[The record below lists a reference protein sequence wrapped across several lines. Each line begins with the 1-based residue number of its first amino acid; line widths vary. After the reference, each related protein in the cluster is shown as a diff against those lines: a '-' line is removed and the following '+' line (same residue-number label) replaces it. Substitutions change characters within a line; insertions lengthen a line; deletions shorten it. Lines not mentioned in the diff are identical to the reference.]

1 MALGTADKGSRVN
14 LANGRRA
21 SLVIGTRGSQLAL
34 WQAEWIQAR
43 LREIAPSVSIRL
55 ERIRTSGDK
64 ILDVPL
70 AKIGGKGLF
79 VKEIEEA
86 LSRGDIDLA
95 VHSMKDVPS
104 VLPAGL
110 AIVCV
115 PAREDARDALLT
127 RDHVLFG
134 DLPAGAKV
142 GTSSLRRQAQLLA
155 HRPDLNIVMLR
166 GNVNTRLRKLQEGEY
181 DAIVLAA
188 AGLTRLGWAEHVT
201 EYLPAALSLPA
212 VGQGAL
218 GIESRVDDIF
228 VRELLDPINDSKTSI
243 AISTERA
250 FLDRLEGGCQ
260 VPIAGHAVL
269 DNHTVR
275 FEGLVASVD
284 GTQVIRDGIEGPV
297 EQAAPLGTALADRI
311 LNAGGRRILDQ
322 IYGRA

>member
-1 MALGTADKGSRVN
+1 MSLTH
-14 LANGRRA
+14 GRRA

-34 WQAEWIQAR
+34 WQAEWVQTR
-43 LREIAPSVSIRL
+43 LREIAPSMSVRL

-86 LSRGDIDLA
+86 LFRGDIDLA

-104 VLPAGL
+104 VLPEGL
-110 AIVCV
+110 AIACI

-127 RDHVLFG
+127 RDRVAFQ

-155 HRPDLNIVMLR
+155 HRPDLKVVMLR
-166 GNVNTRLRKLQEGEY
+166 GNVNTRLRKLQEGEF

-201 EYLPAALSLPA
+201 EYLPPALSLPA

-218 GIESRVDDIF
+218 GIESRADDTF
-228 VRELLDPINDSKTSI
+228 VRELLDPINDDRTFI
-243 AISTERA
+243 AVSAERA

-260 VPIAGHAVL
+260 VPIAGHAVIE
-269 DNHTVR
+269 DQAVQ
-275 FEGLVASVD
+275 FEGLVARVD
-284 GTQVIRDGIEGPV
+284 GTQVIRDRIEGPV
-297 EQAAPLGTALADRI
+297 EQAAPLGTVLAERI
-311 LNAGGRRILDQ
+311 LDAGGKHILDQ

>member
-1 MALGTADKGSRVN
+1 MS

-155 HRPDLNIVMLR
+155 HRPDLNVVMLR

-188 AGLTRLGWAEHVT
+188 AGLTRLGWTEHVT
-201 EYLPAALSLPA
+201 EYLPPALSLPA

-218 GIESRVDDIF
+218 GIESRADDAF
-228 VRELLDPINDSKTSI
+228 VRELLDPINDHRTSI
-243 AISTERA
+243 AVSAERA

-260 VPIAGHAVL
+260 VPIAGHAVIR
-269 DNHTVR
+269 DQTVQ

-284 GTQVIRDGIEGPV
+284 GTRVIRDRIEGPV

-311 LNAGGRRILDQ
+311 LHAGGRRILDQ

>member
-1 MALGTADKGSRVN
+1 MS

-34 WQAEWIQAR
+34 WQAEWVQAR

-104 VLPAGL
+104 ALPEGL

-127 RDHVLFG
+127 RDRVAFQ

-155 HRPDLNIVMLR
+155 HRPDLNVGMLR
-166 GNVNTRLRKLQEGEY
+166 GNVNTRLRKLQEGEF

-201 EYLPAALSLPA
+201 EYLPPALSLPA

-218 GIESRVDDIF
+218 GIESRADDTF
-228 VRELLDPINDSKTSI
+228 VRELLDPINDHRTSI
-243 AISTERA
+243 AVSAERA

-260 VPIAGHAVL
+260 VPIAGHAVIE
-269 DNHTVR
+269 DRTVQ

-284 GTQVIRDGIEGPV
+284 GTQVIRDRMEGPV
-297 EQAAPLGTALADRI
+297 EQAAQLGTALADRI
-311 LNAGGRRILDQ
+311 LDAGGKEILDQ
-322 IYGRA
+322 IYGRV

>member
-1 MALGTADKGSRVN
+1 MS

-34 WQAEWIQAR
+34 WQAEWVQAR

-104 VLPAGL
+104 VLPEGL
-110 AIVCV
+110 AIVCIPV
-115 PAREDARDALLT
+115 REDARDALLT
-127 RDHVLFG
+127 GNRVAFR
-134 DLPAGAKV
+134 DLPAGATV

-155 HRPDLNIVMLR
+155 HRPDLNVVMLR
-166 GNVNTRLRKLQEGEY
+166 GNVNTRLRKLQEGEF

-201 EYLPAALSLPA
+201 EYLPPALSLPA

-218 GIESRVDDIF
+218 GIESRADDTF
-228 VRELLDPINDSKTSI
+228 VRELLDPINDHRTSV
-243 AISTERA
+243 AVSAERA

-260 VPIAGHAVL
+260 VPIAGHAVIE
-269 DNHTVR
+269 DRTVR

-284 GTQVIRDGIEGPV
+284 GTRVIRDRIEGPV

-311 LNAGGRRILDQ
+311 LGAGGRQILDR
-322 IYGRA
+322 IYGRV

>member
-1 MALGTADKGSRVN
+1 MN
-14 LANGRRA
+14 LTNGRRA

-34 WQAEWIQAR
+34 WQAEWVQAR
-43 LREIAPSVSIRL
+43 LREIAPSVSVRL

-104 VLPAGL
+104 VLPEGL

-115 PAREDARDALLT
+115 PEREDARDALLT
-127 RDHVLFG
+127 RDHVAFR
-134 DLPAGAKV
+134 DLPSGAKV

-155 HRPDLNIVMLR
+155 HRQDLNVSMLR
-166 GNVNTRLRKLQEGEY
+166 GNVNTRLRKLQDGEY

-188 AGLTRLGWAEHVT
+188 AGLARLGWAEHVT
-201 EYLPAALSLPA
+201 EYLSPSLSLPA

-218 GIESRVDDIF
+218 GIESRADDTF
-228 VRELLDPINDSKTSI
+228 VRGLLEPINDAMTSM
-243 AISTERA
+243 AVSAERA

-260 VPIAGHAVL
+260 VPIAGHAVVE
-269 DNHTVR
+269 NQSVR

-284 GTQVIRDGIEGPV
+284 GTRVIRDRIEGPV
-297 EQAAPLGTALADRI
+297 EQAAQLGTSLAERI
-311 LNAGGRRILDQ
+311 LEAGGKPILDQ

>member
-1 MALGTADKGSRVN
+1 VT
-14 LANGRRA
+14 
-21 SLVIGTRGSQLAL
+21 
-34 WQAEWIQAR
+34 
-43 LREIAPSVSIRL
+43 IRL

-86 LSRGDIDLA
+86 LAGGDIDLA

-104 VLPAGL
+104 VLPEGL
-110 AIVCV
+110 AIICV

-127 RDHVLFG
+127 RNHVGFRA
-134 DLPAGAKV
+134 LPTGARV

-155 HRPDLNIVMLR
+155 HRSDLNVVMLR
-166 GNVNTRLRKLQEGEY
+166 GNVNTRLRKLQEGEF

-201 EYLPAALSLPA
+201 EYLPPALSLPA

-218 GIESRVDDIF
+218 GIESRADDTF
-228 VRELLDPINDSKTSI
+228 VRELLDPINDHRTSV
-243 AISTERA
+243 AVSAERA

-269 DNHTVR
+269 ENHTVR
-275 FEGLVASVD
+275 FEGLVASID
-284 GTQVIRDGIEGPV
+284 GTQVIRDRIEGPV

>member
-1 MALGTADKGSRVN
+1 MSLT
-14 LANGRRA
+14 NGRRA

-34 WQAEWIQAR
+34 WQAEWVQAR
-43 LREIAPSVSIRL
+43 LQEIAPSVAIRL

-86 LSRGDIDLA
+86 LSGGDIDLA

-104 VLPAGL
+104 VLPEGL

-127 RDHVLFG
+127 RDHVAFR
-134 DLPAGAKV
+134 DLPTGARV

-155 HRPDLNIVMLR
+155 HRPDLNVVMLR
-166 GNVNTRLRKLQEGEY
+166 GNVNTRLRKLQEGEF

-201 EYLPAALSLPA
+201 EYLPPALSLPA

-218 GIESRVDDIF
+218 GIESRADDTF
-228 VRELLDPINDSKTSI
+228 VRELLDPINDHRTSV
-243 AISTERA
+243 AVSAERA

-269 DNHTVR
+269 DDHTVR

-284 GTQVIRDGIEGPV
+284 GTRVIRDRIEGPV
-297 EQAAPLGTALADRI
+297 EQAASLGTALADRI
-311 LNAGGRRILDQ
+311 LDAGGRRILDQ